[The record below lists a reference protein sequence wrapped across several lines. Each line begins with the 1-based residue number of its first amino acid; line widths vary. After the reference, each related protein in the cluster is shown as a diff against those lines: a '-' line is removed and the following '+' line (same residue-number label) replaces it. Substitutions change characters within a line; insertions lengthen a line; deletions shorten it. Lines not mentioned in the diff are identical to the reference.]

1 MSDGVTYEY
10 DENGTK
16 KAVVKTRAG
25 IRRRFDQQDKYGR
38 WFTIVDGSRQFA
50 PVVDDV
56 ADGSTEETR
65 AAVRDTKAHVE
76 FGKPWKQVT
85 GVDLAKREKAMEKA
99 WKAKQGEPVPLP
111 EPGAPVT
118 DHQAEDYGERRR
130 APLYPKFPSRP
141 LMGVGYLS
149 PIALKRQR
157 VLHRVEP
164 RYTNQAS
171 DSPFVSHSATPR
183 DERLGPRNAAEPLR
197 NQNYFQGIS
206 SPVTVRGTRVYGH
219 EQQGAI
225 DAPPSRQFALVP
237 QGAATVVGLSSTYY
251 GGGHV
256 DYPEGEDPFSLL
268 EARKAT
274 LSPEE
279 YARERDRLSLE
290 LTAPRYSGVYTQ
302 KKANK
307 FKSGADGGP
316 TASLAIQRAER
327 SMAHQAR
334 AEGRD
339 YDRTVPPELEADPP
353 AVDSFPEKNAYLP
366 DKAARDAYYATI
378 KAQTSGVTAAAQG
391 LTSIEH
397 RMDRI
402 VEAAGF
408 ARPVTGTKTLPAVA
422 AYTMSPGQSASI
434 PEGTAF
440 AEGSDNPLLMRSSS
454 MPVALRTIAYPESEA
469 WQGGQHVPAV
479 PAQEVAVRAD
489 AAGVPTRPEIPE
501 SMQGMLAP
509 YFEQAGF
516 ALARSTLAGAGG
528 SQTTSTML
536 RLAQSLGQRYGATGY
551 DYVGKL
557 QEASQAVATRYPK
570 TQELA
575 KLAADRQLLSAE
587 DIHRYKYEQG
597 IRAEDALPH
606 AALAELVATRLV
618 LTDKLGSFLGPPDTL
633 PTRDLLEQLSSRV
646 RPALEKL
653 EAARSVTLLGKV
665 DTSETDTSAD
675 SDGGEGHEVFAED
688 AFQDGS
694 HVTALADREHTQSA
708 LVNETDRQ
716 LQRSFGALDS
726 ALSAARAGNRVTGAY
741 SSEFGVAS
749 VPQDIIE
756 TDREDFTVG
765 AAMSDNPD
773 APSLTMIERE
783 ASGARETP
791 TQIRTRFER
800 SRRAQVAHLAR
811 VRSDG
816 DISDRELST
825 EYDVSPDADP
835 STALAALGAE
845 SVERSVQ
852 SRFMAQGRFQPDPMT
867 LFARQAEAL
876 TRDIPQSRKEAEMAG
891 GMSFSLDAIAQ
902 MFVDSQYMYRDSP
915 GQRSQRVYAVGD
927 TAAGI
932 IAHNPTDAPVF
943 AGDTAMGEGLASLYH
958 PSESEMESI
967 FAQFN
972 AKHPLPVTMTDQDR
986 DKETVQRV
994 QYFRQ
999 YNQDHPPVAEMTV
1012 DEQRQRSAH
1021 IFDQY
1026 TTQHPTSSE
1035 VSAQDDEARTHRMD
1049 RYIQAER
1056 ARLITAQGASHASVP
1071 VRAVAPDATPL
1082 PTDPSELHAFLQAKR
1097 IKEVKASLPGDTVV
1111 SPETHSFDSVV
1122 LERFKSL
1129 YQTEGKGLRTRAE
1142 LESTVAA
1149 SALALEPSFAG
1160 HEDAQ
1165 AQARAVARGTTMGP
1179 ALPPSLESF
1188 ISSTSS
1194 SQPAKYHQVFL
1205 RIGETATAQ
1214 AEAPR
1219 QQGGAAPTL
1228 RDAITPVLATV
1239 FHQKAFSQ
1247 ARRKPVQS
1255 SIDMAPMDV
1264 DRTLQVPGDRQWM
1277 REVASL
1283 ARASRPVNL
1292 DRRVTRAVMGRFG
1305 FTAAGSPEQRQR
1317 MDQMLADPAVTQQT
1331 RRRRIAV
1338 RDIQRTWEGTQ
1349 DPRLRDLIARRMYN
1363 GEQEGGRVTHES
1375 RKQAETF
1382 IKGFATPAALAE
1394 HFESRIAREAII
1406 RTGDVRRYASFGDG
1420 KGGLNVADPQTM
1432 TAEEFLR
1439 GVANQ
1444 SAFIVGVGSEHGA
1457 VADSTKAAHA
1467 FVGRLA
1473 LTLDPATV
1481 TPDKIEGKAD
1491 AQVGRGKGFINADI
1505 GPRAKRREAAT
1516 HAQSAR
1522 YRRDPVNAD
1531 ADPVMQTNPDVFADP
1546 AVQKVMKTLKLTR
1559 RPRATQKETLATYAQ
1574 TIKDP
1579 KLKEKFG
1586 RIQAYWKE
1594 RAVRREE
1601 RRISLDPSGGER
1613 TSVADY
1619 VRGAEQEIAPRRKR
1633 ADGTIEPGGRFT
1645 EMRHER
1651 LVAARQAYTRSRGM
1665 GDVIWGHDKKV
1676 TPQQDSV
1683 LRRVMKEHRLTQK
1696 GSLQQAQRVSDL
1708 LEPTSPVMRDAK
1720 RHSDVQQHVEII
1732 KALKTVQGYWAARN
1746 LGRGRKHIR
1755 DSRVQELRT
1764 YAQQGRGVLTF
1775 MNSEAKRTS
1784 LGSFIEANAALLSE
1798 RAGGVSIPHSDLPGV
1813 YSRSRIR
1820 ENFRRSLE
1828 GDEGTGQRPDTVQH
1842 VIERMHRLI
1851 GLHDEFMHGAQ
1862 RDGEPVLTREMV
1874 TRVAEVMHARTD
1886 RVAASFD
1893 PATVRESQND
1903 FIFSRDGKTVRDA
1916 LGAGIGERD
1925 QGGFKTFNQTAESLY
1940 RIYQSK
1946 AFGNPGQLAIMHA
1959 PEAGLTI
1966 GNAGAGVG
1974 KTTAAIGYLSR
1985 LVRDAK
1991 RRPGQQP
1998 VGENATILARTF
2010 AKKAEQE
2017 IVRRLDKQMTK
2028 EDRALID
2035 VQTVDA
2041 DAFHIMA
2048 NGGEYTRLVTPKQRN
2063 DATAAAMATAARETR
2078 ISAIDPS
2085 MMTAL
2090 IDRQVREGRTHD
2102 EYRGGNS
2109 DEDTL
2114 AAATMKH
2121 LHDTFWTQHT
2131 SDSGYAKVTA
2141 TRLLGT
2147 PAYQKEYRVAETR
2160 GVFDELED
2168 AAPIDRAFILAR
2180 FGAGAM
2186 AIGDYA
2192 QNVNMFL
2199 GTDVGDAELT
2209 AGWRDRAFGNTTV
2222 NDPVVLSKS
2231 MRQGGALAAATGA
2244 MVGREATGRESEGTF
2259 TYTTYASHQAEVEGQ
2274 IKILRDVIAAQR
2286 AGDVDMLD
2294 PRHGMSIGISAPA
2307 ASTATGAPLGVQMIL
2322 TELRKHDELKDNII
2336 DLSDP
2341 QQAGQSTDGKIV
2353 VGTIHKQRAATYTMF
2368 MPMGMGTQIGTARDQ
2383 LSSPRSD
2390 SVASVPEIQQALA
2403 EGSVAHM
2410 TGDGRARLQ
2419 RNWMGYVATTRSNV
2433 IGASGTG
2440 AMSPALAPLKASL
2453 KAYRGTPRPSDF
2465 TIAEAVPT
2473 SRGGDAAVDASY
2485 MQAIT
2490 EQARIIAATT
2500 ERTEA
2505 MTKNVAQ
2512 YLPTDLQIP
2521 HGTAAFMEERSR
2533 YVVNEQRRD
2542 PAFQAMYQSIR
2553 GNVPQQRN
2561 GANLPQVAVTW
2572 DEMSRMISGDM
2583 TALPRAHALGAY
2595 TVEGEEDGDRQYEVA
2610 LLDHTRGVKA
2620 ARATGMVVDFGM
2632 RDQQTAYQRA
2642 SALSADE
2649 IKTTGFTAAALY
2661 AYNGQQHAP
2670 DRLNSFGVPT
2680 QFSTQRDKD
2689 TRPDLAY
2696 LNRFSVVQGPVA
2708 ARSTRHMSADVLRQ
2722 MAGTAYP
2729 PPSTRIEA
2737 LSVPALKPTP
2747 ALPVVRDT
2755 PVDRGTMQVDSRYLF
2770 TGDPGDSR
2778 NPWGGIAEKVR
2789 SNRYIPK
2796 PQELRGRM
2804 YATADRAAYDRTV
2817 AKGAVGFDL
2826 SGTPLGE
2833 NKKDVVRIAGTGGF
2847 DALSLRQSESN
2858 LRTRALTAMG
2868 LQVAPQKLKDP
2879 LVHEEF
2885 VQKVEHERAKDLAR
2899 PLLGETLGSKR
2910 NAILY
2915 APETATELNEL
2926 GGALGI
2932 GGTSGSQ
2939 AFDAHLPG
2947 LHRTLQSSGL
2957 GTHVVGDDR
2966 HILSMIAPDGTTQ
2979 DRHAMRLGMK
2989 ALVDQRAMDV
2999 GKKLVVRTGAG
3010 VMDMDVAEHAMAMH
3024 KANDETKPAPALQ
3037 IMLPTNLETYIRQYQ
3052 VAPPMQS
3059 RLRAAIEY
3067 ATSTEGKG
3075 GGVFINTAPV
3085 VYAEGLP
3092 TRTEADGSATR
3103 VLPYATL
3110 DRFRTDQ
3117 QGMLV
3122 AHGGRMADEVATLWH
3137 GKEKNR
3143 YGTVLAQTQGL
3154 QMAHS
3159 LGVPVHNLLAKPV
3172 RSDPKQEALD
3182 PLPEPYAGTLTREQ
3196 LTPMVMAGATAS
3208 RMRAGGT
3215 SVLAPVGMEETA
3227 HKKAQETR
3235 FPPVDYHAASVFAM
3249 NYVHGGTY
3257 GRYLHEM
3264 RPDVVARGVADTMGA
3279 IRAGVRTSTTRWGE
3293 QDIVTM
3299 RQLAVGS
3306 MVTMRGQGK
3315 DTLQAQVTRAAY
3327 RNNPE
3332 DRTPAWM
3339 EQWSQREG
3347 WDVATGERGFFE
3359 HGNKG
3364 SWSFEYAYVAPGATP
3379 PLAVPAAQ
3387 APALVP
3393 AAQAPAPVPAAAR
3406 QAPVAPPVARQAP
3419 VQASVPVAAHQAPT
3433 VVPQAPVHA
3442 VPLVDR
3448 PQNKEM
3454 AQFIRQAASMVPNVA
3469 KLAPGGVHLVG
3480 DEEALVEAQRRFGKD
3495 MTTGLR
3501 GWSDPS
3507 TGSVYIRDM
3516 TGAKQDPLLS
3526 QAQMGY
3532 TTLHELGHLALDNA
3546 QTGRAKASIDAEMS
3560 ERRAVYA
3567 TAQAQ
3572 KEAERLGVA
3581 PKVFTAKDF
3590 PPKVVGPSGFTQAF
3604 QQVHAMLGKA
3614 SLVMSKVYQG
3624 EERTHE
3630 AGADLFAQQFGGVRY
3645 GGDARTYAEVNPD
3658 FAARMTHVLNMG
3670 TVGMGRKDGG
3680 MFIGRSADAPIESP
3694 EDFVA
3699 KIRGTAAV
3707 DMVTE
3712 RPATMGTEGRPMAE
3726 YPDHWDDIPI
3736 DETGYRSDESY
3747 GAGGRSSPQSTTP
3760 PWEDDG
3766 YLDSLGTVAPKA
3778 SKVAAPPAPPKVA
3791 VAPKAPPKMA
3801 VLSAAPSSNAPK
3813 AASKVPAPPTVAVAP
3828 EAPPKMPA
3836 PALSAAPSKA
3846 PSMVAATPPWDD
3858 DDEYL
3863 ASFGAL
3869 VPKPPTAA
3877 ASSQVLAPSKVS
3889 PKKAPGA
3896 AFADFAMD
3904 TSIPTVAISSS
3915 HQELLERTNQTRDHA
3930 KRLYDEAT
3938 PQQRFVMDAGSHDRV
3953 GLNADAGTGKTFSLI
3968 GKVAGL
3974 MAGGVRPDQMSMVT
3988 FSNRATGEFRKA
4000 VTKPSGIGAN
4010 VVGTHAA
4017 TMNIR
4022 TANSLAQ
4029 EVIRASRP
4037 EIAEEIYGTGFDS
4050 KAFKLLSSGSYTRAR
4065 DKKSGKPF
4073 ARTVD
4078 GESDQGHHPGD
4089 DVMLMHEVIHDFKQH
4104 VLTADQQTAFGGIE
4118 QIAHEQY
4125 SRGQFKDELGGIKT
4139 ARYFRDQVNAMV
4151 GGRSDGVGRFGGEHL
4166 AMLAE
4171 RAHAGESVT
4180 TDQVVVGQMAKEYH
4194 RRMAERSLVGQEES
4208 QLLAVRAVQH
4218 TGNTTKELTALRG
4231 QFEHTLVDEAADLSA
4246 TQVKLVDS
4254 LSAGR
4259 GMTVAGDSK
4268 QRVFGW
4274 RGAVTNVFES
4284 FGIARVGKLTQ
4295 NFRSGAGI
4303 IQAIN
4308 TAFGTET
4315 EAVGPRSGGG
4325 EVSYDYIKPGQKKDG
4340 VPVWQAEN
4348 ERMTTDIMQRF
4359 HETDPA
4365 QHLELART
4373 MLVAMPTHDRLN
4385 AMADVKNPE
4394 SLASQLKGFGIG
4406 FVVRQNEDVLR
4417 QRALEHV
4424 DLTSVPEVDHP
4435 KADAY
4440 ARTLKA
4446 LKDAEE
4452 IRVGEDTR
4460 TGVEGALH
4468 PNTKGGQWKHVY
4480 AGGMTGEGAGQ
4491 IVKRRGKDDADG
4503 IDDDSRAVQYT
4514 IASRAM
4520 EDLHMYGTGYQSA
4533 PLWQHAATT
4542 LGLDSTPRVPA
4553 APPVS
4558 AVDHTTP
4565 GPGFIDPGGVAV
4577 HPVDDM
4583 VPSIHAKLPEIFKG
4597 GDVKAMNE
4605 VALRAVVGQVTAN
4618 PLTMPEQRFLA
4629 QNPGMASVRSQ
4640 IDAVHTHAQAL
4651 GVPVSHM
4658 ASALGHAP
4666 SPRSTSSVSHPSS
4679 AVSHP
4684 SSAVSHPSMGGHR
4697 ATRTGSKAPVRTPAA
4712 PGVVASVDVPVAV
4725 PVDAHVD
4732 APVRAAR
4739 RSVSSVVA
4747 PVDVSAG
4754 TAWHG
4759 SRSRATKSRHAGVA
4773 DRRFRA
4779 TALKLSATE
4788 QALVEAQ
4795 RQAHGDEAFLD
4806 MGTDKKPASPP
4817 LVSSAETRAHF
4828 AQLRDEAAE
4837 NEDIRSYS
4845 RFDAAASSGLPI
4857 ALRSSDWTHN
4867 DLPALPAEAVRQSPM
4882 MASDDWELPADVIPN
4897 RYEAMLSANEAFVA
4911 ALTKDHK
4918 ESPPAAV
4925 PVSLA
4930 RRKPKSVRGQAKAA
4944 GTFEDF
4950 LSGLTGVT
4958 PDLSIDEFAA
4968 TVAAHSGGVGAVV
4981 PAPSLAHDAATYE
4994 DFLSGLTGG
5003 TPAPSK
5009 DESGL
5014 LHDEFFAANTAFAA
5028 AIPVRSTDSVESRM
5042 ERFARLRDEAADN
5055 DDLRGY
5061 DLNEMRA
5068 SALTAPIPELDGIA
5082 THAVDP
5088 LVTTTPTP
5096 RRRDA
5101 KGRWMPAM
5109 KPRVAVRYPEEPV
5122 KGSYGLLQTSGT
5134 PLKFPPFDFEIAPF
5148 DVASSSVLP
5157 SAAASP
5163 ALPDVAPVLP
5173 VEAVTAPPATVAPSA
5188 LPSPG
5193 AVLPA
5198 VPVVATPPAPP
5209 VVAAPPALPVGVTKT
5224 PQSLALPAEAVTP
5237 PVAVPVVATP
5247 PAPPVVAVPPALPVV
5262 SPLAASSPLALP
5274 SILRQLRPVVA
5285 NAAPVH
5291 VDATLLSVPYAFADE
5306 KEIDKNYAHAQ
5317 KHLGTHFESIQEGL
5331 RAGMASS
5338 AIAQSAAVPQGVGP
5352 NLAYKFIEAMRLR
5365 LPAEATPSSAAPS
5378 ALSVSHAIA
5387 VPSPSSALL
5396 SALPV
5401 VAAFHAP
5408 EVPPPAGA
5416 PVASVAPPAPPV
5428 VVALPAV
5435 PDVVV
5440 ASHEVA
5446 GTPPAPLVVEASPA
5460 LPVASPALASD
5471 ASSPA
5476 VAASPPVPLH
5486 EAAIPA
5492 LSALLRAKL
5501 QPSPA
5506 PAASLSSLQAK
5517 FKPVAVVA
5525 PPAPPVVRTA
5535 LPVASPD
5542 GDSDGYAWLRAE
5554 DAGTPYAKQYAE
5566 GVGVTADEVA
5576 AFGRPPKSHDVY
5588 DRVRDHEAHDGVHV
5602 SSKGAPRRTIEHE
5615 AFAPLIGPT
5624 LPPPPPK
5631 LLSYR
5636 TPQASTRR
5644 SKPKHLWEAKEHG
5657 VMSSAVTP
5665 ALGTSVAFPLHRL
5678 IERGSDPQVYYD
5690 QFAPGAKADPAA
5702 VSEEFTR
5709 LYEAK
5714 FGEAEDIDVGAEALA
5729 ELQAQAHVNVTHAQK
5744 RAVASREFDSVIH
5757 EARRT
5762 GTLRMDAV
5770 TAKGQLA
5777 PSARAKV
5784 SALRD
5789 HARTQGY
5796 AVGAVTVTATG
5807 IESTLASRT
5816 AVTTKPVYRAEDIQS
5831 QVQHALTTQAVSG
5844 SSAHLDALTQTFG
5857 RHAVTGAAKTLG
5869 HVVAGRIAPKSDSA
5883 LQQEARIS
5891 KQLLGIGSGDT
5902 PLGLAEGQSREVDLQ
5917 DLYKMR
5923 AGADGTLDDT
5933 SARILAQIQ
5942 GIGTRGGFGM
5952 THRVENGRVLG
5963 TVTAHVPVVPT
5974 PNEMRIQAT
5983 RDHVAP
5989 PPFQKRL
5996 QRVRLQDDSVQ
6007 AQHDS
6012 AQAAGAAQR
6021 IADDLRPGD
6030 VDLHRL
6036 YGMRAGKDGK
6046 LDAASV
6052 RTLTGLQAIAKN
6064 SGNTLEHRVENGR
6077 VVGRVE
6083 GTPVHVLNG
6092 EELGKKISEQ
6102 LWAKMP
6108 AAVKDAKA
6116 TEKDR
6121 HEALVSMP
6129 KLSKMEREQLAS
6141 SPHLVEERKRL
6152 AAFAQQT
6159 SSDDSGKAA
6168 LSTAETMRDKTDFDM
6183 TAHDPWKGSKKGG
6196 SDGGEGIGTTAR
6208 SHAARQVVESVKH
6221 FSAAAESSYAQNL
6234 AVGTAYDKLVQRGS
6248 QITGMSPDAV
6258 KASTVRV
6265 QGVSEMEL
6273 ASVVPSIAVNRK
6285 APPADLRAEALQMV
6299 QFAKLNGLDPETA
6312 TRSLQGMGTWYG
6324 TSAPYVGNMIE
6335 GARTSTGGLAT
6346 AQDMMEGLALASPLG
6361 PRTTESMAQNVAS
6374 IQMLSNAGLKPDAL
6388 AQVMQSMID
6397 PDIVTATRMKTVQDT
6412 NLRASG
6418 MSQQDMDRQFTN
6430 QNYWQYQLESRQMAA
6445 NVLTKPLEL
6454 QQFRVEHGIDAQN
6467 RSTLGGTG
6475 TYTARA
6481 MGTTD
6486 PRTLGVDT
6494 LNFRMQQRNL
6504 EFEGRNLARQSTILD
6519 LNERVALKDLD
6530 LQRVQLATQEVGLG
6544 INKEQYGLATQQ
6556 FAVTKASNRLEVQG
6570 DTLDLA
6576 LLKQRA
6582 TYAPEQTS
6590 LEIKKSTIE
6599 FAAQKREL
6607 NIEKRMMPLQGKQMD
6622 IEIQST
6628 AANYRW
6634 QAEGVGFKRW
6644 YDTEMY
6650 GTIGSDRSYRASLA
6664 MQGGQMAM
6672 GRNTYTQDASYN
6684 QMTQKVASAPVMGLA
6699 NEQFY
6704 AGITHQ
6710 LSQLQYGRSAFRA
6723 EAGYNE
6729 NVQYLKKQ
6737 TAFYERQMA
6746 VEDKARAFN
6755 YRIADEQL
6763 ALAKESYLVQKAMLE
6778 LQKER
6783 LQGRISDAA
6792 QTIPIEERLLEIGH
6806 QLDLAQLAQM
6816 PARIAIEIAK
6826 LGLKGK
6832 GIALSEQATA
6842 LDLKQMLVHIQE
6854 SEKTLALQ
6862 KDLLNLHADLLTL
6875 QTTTQRDEL
6884 ALQQANYGDQ
6894 LAIQEKQAVLMGL
6907 KEKELEIQAALI
6919 EAEGYILDKLLV
6931 SRATA
6936 GTGMVGTSGGQ
6947 VTDYV
6952 AYYKDLV
6959 TATQKAPDTEGYIDP
6974 ETLKRVGTP
6983 QAGQALFDAVQNGD
6997 WDQARKLAEQAGTQ
7011 QNAVAKNFDSARAGG
7026 AFNQDEFTAIQDAY
7040 RRAANDM
7047 AKNTTDVTNAMLA
7060 ANGKMNEL
7068 TGGVQGAAGQLNAGA
7083 LLEFGLNI
7091 ANLAIVF
7098 KAVSGAAG
7106 GAAAGAAG
7114 GGLWAA
7120 LTSLGTAMLTL
7131 VLGPV
7136 GVFVTAVS
7144 GIYDIFMMFQS
7155 GGKLDAKNFWQNIAI
7170 GAQNILKENLGVG
7183 VGVDEQRRR
7192 FMDERLPVGPSNLE
7206 RISFDPTTPLAR
7218 SQANIAN
7225 AIPGGSDVTPESWA
7239 NDNFQKWLQAD
7250 KARWDAW
7257 QAYQQEL
7264 TRTPP
7269 TMPPTGP
7276 LQGPGL
7282 PGNPGGIPT
7291 GPLQGPGLPGN
7302 PTVPPPAPDPLAAYY
7317 ALLTQA
7323 RTPGTVGTGTVPGAG
7338 TGLSAYRLPGAA
7350 AVTPD
7355 ITGLY
7360 RQAQAVA
7367 TKSFV
7372 GGQYARDSVRMD
7384 DLARYATTYK
7394 DNPEIV
7400 AAVQAAL
7407 QDYIRTH
7414 NSLALKATHTSISR
7428 GQIGAGGGT
7437 GTKAMETAWT
7447 TLWTKTLPKV
7457 VDAGQLVINKAV
7469 RSAITSAMGA
7479 FTGQLKAS
7487 DFAKAWTPLWTK
7499 TLPDVVDK
7507 GQLLVNKAVRS
7518 VVTSSLGAF
7527 VGQLGVSDFTKAWTK
7542 LWEITLPDVI
7552 TTKGIPAVTLAL
7564 AAFAKL
7570 LTRPTGATGV
7580 GATAFTGL
7588 KSFAVGI
7595 RNVPVDQLALIH
7607 TGEAVL
7613 TVPEATAYRAAHHA
7627 VSYNVGATHD
7637 SLYEQMVR
7645 LTQRSSVTQPQYRA
7659 SAPQTAS
7666 GSSQTYTV
7674 TVNQTVTGEV
7684 SASTLQNLK
7693 AEMIDGIAT
7702 AIEKLKKR

>member
-65 AAVRDTKAHVE
+65 AAARDTKAQVE

-99 WKAKQGEPVPLP
+99 WKAKQGEPIPLP

-118 DHQAEDYGERRR
+118 DHQAEDYWERRR

-141 LMGVGYLS
+141 LMGGGYLP
-149 PIALKRQR
+149 PIALKRQW
-157 VLHRVEP
+157 VLHRVE
-164 RYTNQAS
+164 
-171 DSPFVSHSATPR
+171 PR

-197 NQNYFQGIS
+197 NQNYLQGIS

-334 AEGRD
+334 AEGRA

-353 AVDSFPEKNAYLP
+353 DVDSFPEKNAYLP

-479 PAQEVAVRAD
+479 PAQAVAVRAD

-958 PSESEMESI
+958 PSESEMDSI

-986 DKETVQRV
+986 DKETAQRV

-1026 TTQHPTSSE
+1026 TTQHPTRSE

-1188 ISSTSS
+1188 ISSTPFDESVDQS
-1194 SQPAKYHQVFL
+1194 TRALEPAFAGHADARSQARKVALGITMGPEMPPSQPAKYHQVFL

-1457 VADSTKAAHA
+1457 IADSTKAAHA

-1505 GPRAKRREAAT
+1505 GPRAKRREATT

-1522 YRRDPVNAD
+1522 YRRGAD
-1531 ADPVMQTNPDVFADP
+1531 AHPDVFADP
-1546 AVQKVMKTLKLTR
+1546 AVQKVMETLKLTR

-1579 KLKEKFG
+1579 ELKEKFG

-1633 ADGTIEPGGRFT
+1633 ADGTLEPGGRFT

-1665 GDVIWGHDKKV
+1665 GDVLWGHDKKV

-1708 LEPTSPVMRDAK
+1708 LEPTSPVMRRLTEAVRREVKDDRVVQAMAQKSRGPSTLLGSASFVVQKLTEEVMRDAK
-1720 RHSDVQQHVEII
+1720 SHSDVQQHVEII

-1862 RDGEPVLTREMV
+1862 RDGQPVLTRELV

-1893 PATVRESQND
+1893 PATARESQND
-1903 FIFSRDGKTVRDA
+1903 FIFARDGKTVRDA

-1925 QGGFKTFNQTAESLY
+1925 QGGFNKTFNQTAEALY
-1940 RIYQSK
+1940 GIYQSK

-2017 IVRRLDKQMTK
+2017 IVQRLDTQMTK

-2041 DAFHIMA
+2041 DAFNIMA

-2063 DATAAAMATAARETR
+2063 DATAAAMATASRETR
-2078 ISAIDPS
+2078 IPGIDPS

-2090 IDRQVREGRTHD
+2090 LDRQVREGRTHD

-2109 DEDTL
+2109 DQDTL

-2383 LSSPRSD
+2383 LSSSRPD

-2419 RNWMGYVATTRSNV
+2419 RNWMGYVATSRSNV

-2722 MAGTAYP
+2722 MTGTAYP

-2737 LSVPALKPTP
+2737 LSVPARKPTP

-2755 PVDRGTMQVDSRYLF
+2755 PVDRGTMLVDSRYLF
-2770 TGDPGDSR
+2770 TGDLGDSR

-2879 LVHEEF
+2879 LLHEEF

-2915 APETATELNEL
+2915 APETETELNEL

-2932 GGTSGSQ
+2932 GGTAGSQ

-2999 GKKLVVRTGAG
+2999 GKKLVVRIGAG
-3010 VMDMDVAEHAMAMH
+3010 VMDMDVAEHAMAMY
-3024 KANDETKPAPALQ
+3024 KADEEKKPAPALQ

-3227 HKKAQETR
+3227 HRKAQETR
-3235 FPPVDYHAASVFAM
+3235 FPPVDYHAAPVFAM

-3264 RPDVVARGVADTMGA
+3264 RPDVVARGVTDTMGA
-3279 IRAGVRTSTTRWGE
+3279 IRAGARTSTTRWGE

-3306 MVTMRGQGK
+3306 MVTMRGQGQ

-3359 HGNKG
+3359 HGNRG

-3387 APALVP
+3387 APAPVP
-3393 AAQAPAPVPAAAR
+3393 AAARQAPAPVPAAAR

-3433 VVPQAPVHA
+3433 VVPQAPVPA
-3442 VPLVDR
+3442 APLVDR

-3614 SLVMSKVYQG
+3614 SLVYPRMSPPITSFHDTFLSNFQGGVEQQYQAAKTDDLAQKAAILAASPAEAKKLGRRVTMRPDWEETKVDVMRGLLRHKFSEGSSYATQLLG
-3624 EERTHE
+3624 TGDAQLIEGNTWGDRIWGAVRNGKAWEGQNLLGTLLTERRTELRGSPFTEDRTHE

-3736 DETGYRSDESY
+3736 DETGYRPDESY
-3747 GAGGRSSPQSTTP
+3747 GASGRSSPQSTTP
-3760 PWEDDG
+3760 PWEDDE
-3766 YLDSLGTVAPKA
+3766 YLASLGAVAPKA
-3778 SKVAAPPAPPKVA
+3778 PKVAAPSAPSAPPKVV

-3801 VLSAAPSSNAPK
+3801 VLSAAPS
-3813 AASKVPAPPTVAVAP
+3813 
-3828 EAPPKMPA
+3828 
-3836 PALSAAPSKA
+3836 KA
-3846 PSMVAATPPWDD
+3846 PSRVAATPPWEDD
-3858 DDEYL
+3858 DGYL
-3863 ASFGAL
+3863 DSLGTVA
-3869 VPKPPTAA
+3869 PKTPKAA
-3877 ASSQVLAPSKVS
+3877 APSAPPKVGEPTPKAAVPAPSTVP

-3896 AFADFAMD
+3896 AFADFALD
-3904 TSIPTVAISSS
+3904 TSIPTVAISSN

-3930 KRLYDEAT
+3930 KRLYDAAT

-4010 VVGTHAA
+4010 AVGTHAA

-4104 VLTADQQTAFGGIE
+4104 ALTADQQTAFGGIE

-4180 TDQVVVGQMAKEYH
+4180 TDHVVVGQMAKEYH

-4231 QFEHTLVDEAADLSA
+4231 QFAHTLVDEAADLSA

-4385 AMADVKNPE
+4385 ALVDVKNPE

-4605 VALRAVVGQVTAN
+4605 VALRAVAGQVTAN

-4897 RYEAMLSANEAFVA
+4897 RYEAMMSANEAFVA

-4958 PDLSIDEFAA
+4958 PDLSTDEFAA

-5014 LHDEFFAANTAFAA
+5014 LHDEFFAANTALAA
-5028 AIPVRSTDSVESRM
+5028 AIPVRSTDIVESRM
-5042 ERFARLRDEAADN
+5042 ERFARLRDAAADN

-5068 SALTAPIPELDGIA
+5068 SALTAPNGLDEAAFYKNLFTGKKA
-5082 THAVDP
+5082 APYVL
-5088 LVTTTPTP
+5088 LVFSTVCGFPGPVFT
-5096 RRRDA
+5096 
-5101 KGRWMPAM
+5101 
-5109 KPRVAVRYPEEPV
+5109 PV
-5122 KGSYGLLQTSGT
+5122 KTINCLCYGQDAEAQELADKLNM
-5134 PLKFPPFDFEIAPF
+5134 
-5148 DVASSSVLP
+5148 
-5157 SAAASP
+5157 
-5163 ALPDVAPVLP
+5163 ALYNKPHD
-5173 VEAVTAPPATVAPSA
+5173 
-5188 LPSPG
+5188 
-5193 AVLPA
+5193 
-5198 VPVVATPPAPP
+5198 PVVP
-5209 VVAAPPALPVGVTKT
+5209 G
-5224 PQSLALPAEAVTP
+5224 
-5237 PVAVPVVATP
+5237 
-5247 PAPPVVAVPPALPVV
+5247 
-5262 SPLAASSPLALP
+5262 
-5274 SILRQLRPVVA
+5274 
-5285 NAAPVH
+5285 
-5291 VDATLLSVPYAFADE
+5291 
-5306 KEIDKNYAHAQ
+5306 
-5317 KHLGTHFESIQEGL
+5317 QE
-5331 RAGMASS
+5331 
-5338 AIAQSAAVPQGVGP
+5338 Q
-5352 NLAYKFIEAMRLR
+5352 
-5365 LPAEATPSSAAPS
+5365 
-5378 ALSVSHAIA
+5378 
-5387 VPSPSSALL
+5387 
-5396 SALPV
+5396 
-5401 VAAFHAP
+5401 
-5408 EVPPPAGA
+5408 
-5416 PVASVAPPAPPV
+5416 
-5428 VVALPAV
+5428 
-5435 PDVVV
+5435 PD
-5440 ASHEVA
+5440 
-5446 GTPPAPLVVEASPA
+5446 
-5460 LPVASPALASD
+5460 
-5471 ASSPA
+5471 
-5476 VAASPPVPLH
+5476 
-5486 EAAIPA
+5486 
-5492 LSALLRAKL
+5492 
-5501 QPSPA
+5501 
-5506 PAASLSSLQAK
+5506 
-5517 FKPVAVVA
+5517 
-5525 PPAPPVVRTA
+5525 
-5535 LPVASPD
+5535 
-5542 GDSDGYAWLRAE
+5542 W
-5554 DAGTPYAKQYAE
+5554 
-5566 GVGVTADEVA
+5566 
-5576 AFGRPPKSHDVY
+5576 
-5588 DRVRDHEAHDGVHV
+5588 
-5602 SSKGAPRRTIEHE
+5602 
-5615 AFAPLIGPT
+5615 
-5624 LPPPPPK
+5624 
-5631 LLSYR
+5631 
-5636 TPQASTRR
+5636 
-5644 SKPKHLWEAKEHG
+5644 
-5657 VMSSAVTP
+5657 
-5665 ALGTSVAFPLHRL
+5665 
-5678 IERGSDPQVYYD
+5678 
-5690 QFAPGAKADPAA
+5690 
-5702 VSEEFTR
+5702 
-5709 LYEAK
+5709 
-5714 FGEAEDIDVGAEALA
+5714 
-5729 ELQAQAHVNVTHAQK
+5729 
-5744 RAVASREFDSVIH
+5744 
-5757 EARRT
+5757 
-5762 GTLRMDAV
+5762 
-5770 TAKGQLA
+5770 
-5777 PSARAKV
+5777 
-5784 SALRD
+5784 
-5789 HARTQGY
+5789 TQG
-5796 AVGAVTVTATG
+5796 ALWLMPKMATVTA
-5807 IESTLASRT
+5807 
-5816 AVTTKPVYRAEDIQS
+5816 
-5831 QVQHALTTQAVSG
+5831 
-5844 SSAHLDALTQTFG
+5844 
-5857 RHAVTGAAKTLG
+5857 
-5869 HVVAGRIAPKSDSA
+5869 
-5883 LQQEARIS
+5883 
-5891 KQLLGIGSGDT
+5891 
-5902 PLGLAEGQSREVDLQ
+5902 
-5917 DLYKMR
+5917 
-5923 AGADGTLDDT
+5923 
-5933 SARILAQIQ
+5933 
-5942 GIGTRGGFGM
+5942 
-5952 THRVENGRVLG
+5952 
-5963 TVTAHVPVVPT
+5963 
-5974 PNEMRIQAT
+5974 
-5983 RDHVAP
+5983 
-5989 PPFQKRL
+5989 
-5996 QRVRLQDDSVQ
+5996 
-6007 AQHDS
+6007 
-6012 AQAAGAAQR
+6012 
-6021 IADDLRPGD
+6021 
-6030 VDLHRL
+6030 
-6036 YGMRAGKDGK
+6036 
-6046 LDAASV
+6046 
-6052 RTLTGLQAIAKN
+6052 
-6064 SGNTLEHRVENGR
+6064 
-6077 VVGRVE
+6077 
-6083 GTPVHVLNG
+6083 
-6092 EELGKKISEQ
+6092 
-6102 LWAKMP
+6102 
-6108 AAVKDAKA
+6108 
-6116 TEKDR
+6116 
-6121 HEALVSMP
+6121 
-6129 KLSKMEREQLAS
+6129 
-6141 SPHLVEERKRL
+6141 
-6152 AAFAQQT
+6152 
-6159 SSDDSGKAA
+6159 
-6168 LSTAETMRDKTDFDM
+6168 
-6183 TAHDPWKGSKKGG
+6183 
-6196 SDGGEGIGTTAR
+6196 
-6208 SHAARQVVESVKH
+6208 
-6221 FSAAAESSYAQNL
+6221 AAA
-6234 AVGTAYDKLVQRGS
+6234 
-6248 QITGMSPDAV
+6248 I
-6258 KASTVRV
+6258 
-6265 QGVSEMEL
+6265 
-6273 ASVVPSIAVNRK
+6273 
-6285 APPADLRAEALQMV
+6285 
-6299 QFAKLNGLDPETA
+6299 
-6312 TRSLQGMGTWYG
+6312 
-6324 TSAPYVGNMIE
+6324 
-6335 GARTSTGGLAT
+6335 
-6346 AQDMMEGLALASPLG
+6346 
-6361 PRTTESMAQNVAS
+6361 
-6374 IQMLSNAGLKPDAL
+6374 
-6388 AQVMQSMID
+6388 
-6397 PDIVTATRMKTVQDT
+6397 
-6412 NLRASG
+6412 
-6418 MSQQDMDRQFTN
+6418 
-6430 QNYWQYQLESRQMAA
+6430 
-6445 NVLTKPLEL
+6445 
-6454 QQFRVEHGIDAQN
+6454 
-6467 RSTLGGTG
+6467 
-6475 TYTARA
+6475 
-6481 MGTTD
+6481 
-6486 PRTLGVDT
+6486 
-6494 LNFRMQQRNL
+6494 
-6504 EFEGRNLARQSTILD
+6504 
-6519 LNERVALKDLD
+6519 
-6530 LQRVQLATQEVGLG
+6530 
-6544 INKEQYGLATQQ
+6544 
-6556 FAVTKASNRLEVQG
+6556 
-6570 DTLDLA
+6570 
-6576 LLKQRA
+6576 
-6582 TYAPEQTS
+6582 
-6590 LEIKKSTIE
+6590 
-6599 FAAQKREL
+6599 
-6607 NIEKRMMPLQGKQMD
+6607 
-6622 IEIQST
+6622 
-6628 AANYRW
+6628 
-6634 QAEGVGFKRW
+6634 
-6644 YDTEMY
+6644 
-6650 GTIGSDRSYRASLA
+6650 
-6664 MQGGQMAM
+6664 
-6672 GRNTYTQDASYN
+6672 
-6684 QMTQKVASAPVMGLA
+6684 
-6699 NEQFY
+6699 
-6704 AGITHQ
+6704 
-6710 LSQLQYGRSAFRA
+6710 
-6723 EAGYNE
+6723 
-6729 NVQYLKKQ
+6729 
-6737 TAFYERQMA
+6737 
-6746 VEDKARAFN
+6746 
-6755 YRIADEQL
+6755 
-6763 ALAKESYLVQKAMLE
+6763 
-6778 LQKER
+6778 
-6783 LQGRISDAA
+6783 
-6792 QTIPIEERLLEIGH
+6792 
-6806 QLDLAQLAQM
+6806 
-6816 PARIAIEIAK
+6816 
-6826 LGLKGK
+6826 
-6832 GIALSEQATA
+6832 
-6842 LDLKQMLVHIQE
+6842 
-6854 SEKTLALQ
+6854 
-6862 KDLLNLHADLLTL
+6862 
-6875 QTTTQRDEL
+6875 
-6884 ALQQANYGDQ
+6884 
-6894 LAIQEKQAVLMGL
+6894 
-6907 KEKELEIQAALI
+6907 
-6919 EAEGYILDKLLV
+6919 
-6931 SRATA
+6931 
-6936 GTGMVGTSGGQ
+6936 
-6947 VTDYV
+6947 
-6952 AYYKDLV
+6952 
-6959 TATQKAPDTEGYIDP
+6959 
-6974 ETLKRVGTP
+6974 
-6983 QAGQALFDAVQNGD
+6983 
-6997 WDQARKLAEQAGTQ
+6997 
-7011 QNAVAKNFDSARAGG
+7011 
-7026 AFNQDEFTAIQDAY
+7026 
-7040 RRAANDM
+7040 
-7047 AKNTTDVTNAMLA
+7047 
-7060 ANGKMNEL
+7060 
-7068 TGGVQGAAGQLNAGA
+7068 
-7083 LLEFGLNI
+7083 
-7091 ANLAIVF
+7091 
-7098 KAVSGAAG
+7098 
-7106 GAAAGAAG
+7106 
-7114 GGLWAA
+7114 
-7120 LTSLGTAMLTL
+7120 
-7131 VLGPV
+7131 
-7136 GVFVTAVS
+7136 
-7144 GIYDIFMMFQS
+7144 
-7155 GGKLDAKNFWQNIAI
+7155 
-7170 GAQNILKENLGVG
+7170 
-7183 VGVDEQRRR
+7183 
-7192 FMDERLPVGPSNLE
+7192 
-7206 RISFDPTTPLAR
+7206 
-7218 SQANIAN
+7218 
-7225 AIPGGSDVTPESWA
+7225 
-7239 NDNFQKWLQAD
+7239 
-7250 KARWDAW
+7250 
-7257 QAYQQEL
+7257 
-7264 TRTPP
+7264 
-7269 TMPPTGP
+7269 
-7276 LQGPGL
+7276 
-7282 PGNPGGIPT
+7282 
-7291 GPLQGPGLPGN
+7291 
-7302 PTVPPPAPDPLAAYY
+7302 
-7317 ALLTQA
+7317 
-7323 RTPGTVGTGTVPGAG
+7323 
-7338 TGLSAYRLPGAA
+7338 
-7350 AVTPD
+7350 
-7355 ITGLY
+7355 
-7360 RQAQAVA
+7360 
-7367 TKSFV
+7367 
-7372 GGQYARDSVRMD
+7372 
-7384 DLARYATTYK
+7384 
-7394 DNPEIV
+7394 
-7400 AAVQAAL
+7400 
-7407 QDYIRTH
+7407 
-7414 NSLALKATHTSISR
+7414 
-7428 GQIGAGGGT
+7428 
-7437 GTKAMETAWT
+7437 
-7447 TLWTKTLPKV
+7447 
-7457 VDAGQLVINKAV
+7457 
-7469 RSAITSAMGA
+7469 
-7479 FTGQLKAS
+7479 
-7487 DFAKAWTPLWTK
+7487 
-7499 TLPDVVDK
+7499 
-7507 GQLLVNKAVRS
+7507 
-7518 VVTSSLGAF
+7518 
-7527 VGQLGVSDFTKAWTK
+7527 
-7542 LWEITLPDVI
+7542 
-7552 TTKGIPAVTLAL
+7552 
-7564 AAFAKL
+7564 
-7570 LTRPTGATGV
+7570 
-7580 GATAFTGL
+7580 
-7588 KSFAVGI
+7588 
-7595 RNVPVDQLALIH
+7595 
-7607 TGEAVL
+7607 
-7613 TVPEATAYRAAHHA
+7613 
-7627 VSYNVGATHD
+7627 
-7637 SLYEQMVR
+7637 
-7645 LTQRSSVTQPQYRA
+7645 
-7659 SAPQTAS
+7659 
-7666 GSSQTYTV
+7666 
-7674 TVNQTVTGEV
+7674 
-7684 SASTLQNLK
+7684 
-7693 AEMIDGIAT
+7693 
-7702 AIEKLKKR
+7702 